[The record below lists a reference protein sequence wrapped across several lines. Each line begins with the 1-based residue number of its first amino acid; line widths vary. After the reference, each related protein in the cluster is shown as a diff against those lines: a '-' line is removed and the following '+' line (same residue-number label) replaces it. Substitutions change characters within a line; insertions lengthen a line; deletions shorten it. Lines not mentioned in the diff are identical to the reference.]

1 MAGTG
6 RGDIHGS
13 VPASSF
19 PGDLCIPGAG
29 PDRRLKRV
37 RAAPMNGTRESI
49 RPTATKGFPVLQR
62 LGRFCARHRYL
73 VLAVWMVVAIGL
85 GVFQNAVGSATR
97 DDFSMPGT
105 DSQAAAHI
113 LTQRFPAQNDPSAT
127 VVFHT
132 LKGNIDTPANA
143 AGIQA
148 AIAAMGKLPNVST
161 VTNPYGPLAAALVS
175 KSGTIARAQVTYGTP
190 ITDLPETTYPQLLA
204 ATAPATRAGVQVEFG
219 GSVTDRFN
227 QKNGGGLSQYA
238 DEIGL
243 LCAMV
248 ILLFAFGSVLAM
260 GLPISIALVGLGCS
274 TAIVYLVS
282 NVTTVSGL
290 SPHLATMIGLG
301 VGIDYSLFVIT
312 RYRQRVATGESTY
325 EAIGYTMG
333 TAGNAVLFAGIT
345 VCMAT
350 CGLALMNI
358 PYIAGLGY
366 ASALYVAVMMA
377 AALTL
382 LPALLAILGPN
393 LERLSIR
400 RRHEAKEAAKVD
412 DGKPHGWARWAH
424 EVAKRPW
431 RCLLGS
437 LLILL
442 LLSAPVLSMELG
454 FQDDGNVPTYL
465 TQRHA
470 YDLISRGFGPGA
482 NAPLLVTIALPASNA
497 TDPAPVQAALTKLS
511 SAISATPGVAE
522 VSPPDPSP
530 SDTASVMVVVPTTSP
545 NAPKTATLVR
555 TLRTDVIPQAIAGSA
570 VAVGTV
576 HVGGATAT
584 MVDLTDRISAR
595 LPYFIFAVVFGA
607 FLLLMLVFRS
617 VLVPLKAAAMNLLS
631 IGAAYGVIVAV
642 FQWGWGKD
650 LIGLQQT
657 GPIVAFVPMLMFAIL
672 FGLSMDYEVFLLS
685 RIREEWSRTGDSRTS
700 VADGLAATARVIT
713 CAALIMISVFL
724 SFVTNANPIV
734 KMMGV
739 GLAAAVFV
747 DASLVR
753 LVLVPATMELLGP
766 ANWWLPRW
774 LDRLLPHINVEG
786 PAGQA
791 PADGSTET
799 KTDSEP
805 VPAPAPAPVPSGAA

>member
-1 MAGTG
+1 M
-6 RGDIHGS
+6 
-13 VPASSF
+13 
-19 PGDLCIPGAG
+19 
-29 PDRRLKRV
+29 
-37 RAAPMNGTRESI
+37 
-49 RPTATKGFPVLQR
+49 LQR
-62 LGRFCARHRYL
+62 LGRVCARHRFL
-73 VLAVWMVVAIGL
+73 VLAAWVVVAVGL
-85 GVFQNAVGSATR
+85 GVFQNSVGSATR
-97 DDFSMPGT
+97 DVFSMPGT
-105 DSQAAAHI
+105 DSQAASQI
-113 LTQRFPAQNDPSAT
+113 LAQRFPAQNDPGAT
-127 VVFHT
+127 VVFHA
-132 LKGNIDTPANA
+132 LKGTIDTPANA

-148 AIAAMGKLPNVST
+148 AVAAMQKLPKVTSVS
-161 VTNPYGPLAAALVS
+161 NPYGPLAPALVS
-175 KSGTIARAQVTYGTP
+175 KSGTIARAQVTYGTAL
-190 ITDLPETTYPQLLA
+190 TSLPDRTWTELLA
-204 ATAPATRAGVQVEFG
+204 ANAPAVRAGVQVEFG
-219 GSVTDRFN
+219 GPVTDRFN

-260 GLPISIALVGLGCS
+260 GLPITIALIGLGCS
-274 TAIVYLVS
+274 TAAIYLLS
-282 NVTTVSGL
+282 NVATVSGI

-301 VGIDYSLFVIT
+301 VGIDYSLFIIT
-312 RYRQRVATGESTY
+312 RYRQRVAQGASTQD
-325 EAIGYTMG
+325 AIVYTMG

-366 ASALYVAVMMA
+366 ASALYVAVMIA

-382 LPALLAILGPN
+382 LPALLAILGPRI
-393 LERLSIR
+393 ERLSV
-400 RRHEAKEAAKVD
+400 RRHRAPKAVAVAD
-412 DGKPHGWARWAH
+412 DKPHGWARWAH

-437 LLILL
+437 LAVLL
-442 LLSAPVLSMELG
+442 LLSAPVLSMQLG
-454 FQDDGNVPTYL
+454 FQDDGDAPTYL

-470 YDLISRGFGPGA
+470 YDLIAQGFGPGA
-482 NAPLLVTIALPASNA
+482 NAPLLVTVAFPAGNA
-497 TDPAPVQAALTKLS
+497 TDPAPVTEALGKLS
-511 SAISATPGVAE
+511 AAISATPGVAE
-522 VSPPDPSP
+522 VAPPDPSP
-530 SDTASVMVVVPTTSP
+530 KDTAAVLIVVPTTGPS
-545 NAPKTATLVR
+545 APQTATLVR
-555 TLRTDVIPQAIAGSA
+555 TLRTIVIPRAVAGSA
-570 VAVGTV
+570 IAAGTV

-584 MVDLTDRISAR
+584 MVDLTNRISAR
-595 LPYFIFAVVFGA
+595 LPYFIFAVVLGA
-607 FLLLMLVFRS
+607 FFLLMVVFRS

-642 FQWGWGKD
+642 FQWGWGKS
-650 LIGLQQT
+650 LIGLDET

-685 RIREEWSRTGDSRTS
+685 RIREEWLRTGDSRAS

-774 LDRLLPHINVEG
+774 LDRLLPHIDVEG
-786 PAGQA
+786 SAAKVQ
-791 PADGSTET
+791 ADGGAVTEPGT
-799 KTDSEP
+799 VTGTAPEP
-805 VPAPAPAPVPSGAA
+805 ERVPTGAG

>member
-1 MAGTG
+1 M
-6 RGDIHGS
+6 
-13 VPASSF
+13 
-19 PGDLCIPGAG
+19 
-29 PDRRLKRV
+29 
-37 RAAPMNGTRESI
+37 
-49 RPTATKGFPVLQR
+49 LQR
-62 LGRFCARHRYL
+62 LGRFCARHRFV
-73 VLAVWMVVAIGL
+73 VLAGWVVVAIGL
-85 GVFQNAVGSATR
+85 GVFQGAVGSATR

-113 LTQRFPAQNDPSAT
+113 LTQRFPAENDPSAT
-127 VVFHT
+127 VVFHAV
-132 LKGNIDTPANA
+132 KGDIDSPANA

-148 AIAAMGKLPNVST
+148 AIAAMDKLPSVTS

-175 KSGTIARAQVTYGTP
+175 KSGTIARAQVTYGVP
-190 ITDLPETTYPQLLA
+190 ITELPEDTYTRLLA
-204 ATAPATRAGVQVEFG
+204 ATTPATRAGVQVEFG

-243 LCAMV
+243 LFAMV

-350 CGLALMNI
+350 CGLALMKI

-393 LERLSIR
+393 LERHSVR
-400 RRHEAKEAAKVD
+400 RRHKAKEASKLD

-437 LLILL
+437 LIVLL
-442 LLSAPVLSMELG
+442 LLSAPVLSMKLG
-454 FQDDGNVPTYL
+454 FQDDGDVPTYL

-470 YDLISRGFGPGA
+470 YDLIAQGFGAGA

-497 TDPAPVQAALTKLS
+497 TDPAPVNAALAKLS
-511 SAISATPGVAE
+511 AAISATPGVAE
-522 VSPPDPSP
+522 VAPPDPSP
-530 SDTASVMVVVPTTSP
+530 ANTAAVMIVVPTTSP
-545 NAPKTATLVR
+545 NAPQTATLVR
-555 TLRTDVIPQAIAGSA
+555 TLRDSVIPDAIAGSA

-595 LPYFIFAVVFGA
+595 LPYFIFAVVLGA

-642 FQWGWGKD
+642 FQWGWGKN

-734 KMMGV
+734 KMMGL
-739 GLAAAVFV
+739 GLAAAVLV

-786 PAGQA
+786 PAGRA
-791 PADGSTET
+791 PADGST
-799 KTDSEP
+799 DSTPEP
-805 VPAPAPAPVPSGAA
+805 GADANPEPDSNPAPVPTGAA